1 MYTSQPPVTAATPRT
16 ATPPQLFLGS
26 RRVFAAAWYL
36 TLYTFSITLH
46 LAFIVGARK
55 LRGWKAN
62 FSFTLLLYLS
72 TMALLYLTTHMI
84 GTITTLLYMDW
95 FKYQILWILLGAFAY
110 AAIFT
115 VILTDLVIALHRLIY
130 TVWPLI
136 GGNHISVLS
145 AKVTLLA
152 LGVIFVLFVVLLNT
166 NLVGVRW
173 VGSLMA
179 FDAIRTRSVRLFQM
193 INKVFNY
200 LNGIVNSITYAMLF
214 FVLVKKKML
223 SFSRNHELRVTLQ
236 VSIMMVEEV
245 GFFVYWEFFP
255 IHAQF
260 GADIDIVIAESALML
275 FLDVLI
281 LPYLVLNRNIHSE
294 LKRVLGLQ
302 KKNTTTLL
310 WLRSRVDVVTRAP

>member
-1 MYTSQPPVTAATPRT
+1 MYTSQPPVTAAAPRT
-16 ATPPQLFLGS
+16 ATPPQLFVGS
-26 RRVFAAAWYL
+26 QRVLAAAWYF

-84 GTITTLLYMDW
+84 GSITALLYMDW
-95 FKYQILWILLGAFAY
+95 FKYQILWILLGSFAY

-115 VILTDLVIALHRLIY
+115 VILTDVVIALHRLIY

-136 GGNHISVLS
+136 GSNRISVL
-145 AKVTLLA
+145 ATK
-152 LGVIFVLFVVLLNT
+152 
-166 NLVGVRW
+166 
-173 VGSLMA
+173 
-179 FDAIRTRSVRLFQM
+179 
-193 INKVFNY
+193 
-200 LNGIVNSITYAMLF
+200 
-214 FVLVKKKML
+214 
-223 SFSRNHELRVTLQ
+223 

-255 IHAQF
+255 VHAQF
-260 GADIDIVIAESALML
+260 GADVDIVIAESALML
-275 FLDVLI
+275 FLDVLV

-302 KKNTTTLL
+302 KKNTSALL
-310 WLRSRVDVVTRAP
+310 WLRTRVDVVTRAA